1 MKKIVDGILKRTGLR
16 QPDQE
21 VTIKNWAASL
31 LSSKISDI
39 LEKLDKTKADIAHTH
54 ESSVPVGAVFSFFT
68 DKEIPGYLKCN
79 GAEYDSAQYPKLA
92 YMMGGITPPSLGTTK
107 FVVPDLRGQY
117 LRGADDTTTNVIDKS
132 GLTDPR
138 SRQSTTNSIAVGV
151 RTSDQFGSHK
161 HYVIDYGHSHNAEQE
176 YHSHDMLV
184 PVDTNAVGY
193 ARSTAGIT
201 ENFYVET
208 ELPRD
213 VGQHT
218 LTTNQVA
225 ARVMV
230 ERSTSNISVEATGSA
245 ETRPK
250 SVLVNYYIKHD

>member
-1 MKKIVDGILKRTGLR
+1 MKKIVDGILQRTGLR
-16 QPDQE
+16 HQDQE
-21 VTIKNWAASL
+21 VSVKNWAASL
-31 LSSKISDI
+31 LSSKISEI
-39 LEKLDKTKADIAHTH
+39 LEKLDKTKSDISHTH
-54 ESSVPVGAVFSFFT
+54 ESSVPIGAVFSFFT
-68 DKEIPGYLKCN
+68 EQEIPGYLRCN
-79 GAEYDSAQYPKLA
+79 GAEYEYTKYPKLA
-92 YMMGGITPPSLGTTK
+92 YMLGGITPPSLGTTK
-107 FVVPDLRGQY
+107 FIVPDLRGHY
-117 LRGADDTTTNVIDKS
+117 LRGADDTTTNFIDRS

-138 SRQSTTNSIAVGV
+138 SRQSTNNSAVVGV
-151 RTSDQFGSHK
+151 RTSDQFGSHT
-161 HYVIDYGHSHNAEQE
+161 HYVIDYGHRHDAEQE

-213 VGQHT
+213 VGQHC

-230 ERSTSNISVEATGSA
+230 EGSTSNISVEATGSA